1 MGIFQLSNDQLYDII
16 GNKYIFI
23 NYSFI
28 KHQLLLL

>member
-1 MGIFQLSNDQLYDII
+1 MGVFQLSNDQLYDII
-16 GNKYIFI
+16 GKKKFI